1 MAILPG
7 SPQPRMPSSFQAPA
21 QLVPW
26 ETPTPHPISLPADLR
41 GNKRNPG
48 DVIQDGTTQPSH
60 SLGNVPTGRRCSPE
74 EGGGGGRRLGWVF
87 SVWLTSQGM
96 LTLCTLVYRDRD
108 EKKS

>member
-1 MAILPG
+1 MDAHGGQHVLQEG
-7 SPQPRMPSSFQAPA
+7 LGAPLHVVTA
-21 QLVPW
+21 LS
-26 ETPTPHPISLPADLR
+26 HADLR